1 MTSTESTRL
10 AQLESFLRQDPDNAS
25 LLHEAFGAALQAG
38 EFDSAEFH
46 CVHATRLGHNP
57 WRWGLN
63 AVHLDLTRHRWES
76 AEQRARALR
85 HEAGAP
91 QALVEALDHAIAQAL
106 FRQQRWSEAVDLL
119 EPAVARVEAS
129 GAPVAPATQALLL
142 RLWHRQQ
149 AFERA
154 IAWARA
160 RSDAHALAPEATG
173 VASLLALDAGD
184 FEAASRWARAS
195 LQSPPACAEALVAAS
210 SLATGSRDAASGQA
224 FARQALALNP
234 TDGRSWSA
242 LGLAQML
249 AGDLSTARASFET
262 ALRTMPDHVGT
273 WISLGWA
280 ALLLNDAPGALPAFE
295 RAVALDR
302 NFGEAQGG
310 LAAAQAALGQ
320 REAALESIERARR
333 LDPTGLSFH
342 YAQRLVDGADPRDAD
357 DLLRLARRL
366 LAQRRGPGGE
376 SMADWLPPERP
387 AAD

>member
-1 MTSTESTRL
+1 MTSPAADRL
-10 AQLESFLRQDPDNAS
+10 IQLESFLRQDPDNAC
-25 LLHEAFGAALQAG
+25 LLQEAFVAALQSSQ
-38 EFDSAEFH
+38 FDAAEFH
-46 CVHATRLGHNP
+46 CVHATRLGHDT
-57 WRWGLN
+57 WQWGLN
-63 AVHLDLTRHRWES
+63 AIHLDLARHQWDA
-76 AEQRARALR
+76 AEQRARDLR
-85 HEAGAP
+85 DTTGAP
-91 QALVEALDHAIAQAL
+91 QGLIDACDHAIAYAL
-106 FRQQRWSEAVDLL
+106 FRQYRWNDASDAL
-119 EPAVARVEAS
+119 EPLLARAEAT
-129 GAPVAPATQALLL
+129 ATPVAPATQALLL
-142 RLWHRQQ
+142 RLWHRRHE
-149 AFERA
+149 FDRA
-154 IAWARA
+154 IAWARSRFDA
-160 RSDAHALAPEATG
+160 RALAPEAAG
-173 VASLLALDAGD
+173 VASLLALDASD
-184 FEAASRWARAS
+184 FESAAQWARAS
-195 LQSPPACAEALVAAS
+195 LQSPPACAEALVTAS
-210 SLATGSRDAASGQA
+210 SLATADRDAASGQA
-224 FARQALALNP
+224 FARKALELNP

-366 LAQRRGPGGE
+366 LAQRRGPRGE